1 MGLRQIKIGTRGSA
15 LAIRQTEWV
24 AAELKRTYPQLEVEI
39 VKIKTKGDKILD
51 VPLAKVGGKGLFVKE
66 IEDALLKK
74 EIDLAVHSL
83 KDVPTVLPEGLC
95 LGAIPKRE
103 DPRDAFISFKYTSLS
118 ELPFDARIGTSSLR
132 RQAQLLHLYPGLT
145 IVPLRG
151 NVDTRLR
158 KLKEE
163 NLDGIIL
170 ASAGLKRMGMEDKIT
185 TYISPDIMLPAIGQG
200 ALGIEIRNEKKWLEF
215 VAPLNHLPTAVATMA
230 ERAFLARLE
239 GGCQVPIA
247 AYAVCSENKL
257 HITGLVADTKG
268 RRFFKT
274 SLEGIPKEAEEL
286 GKRLADILLEKGAK
300 EVLEEI
306 YAKGG

>member
-1 MGLRQIKIGTRGSA
+1 MGLKQIRIGTRGSA

-24 AAELKRTYPQLEVEI
+24 AAELKRIYPQLEVEI

-66 IEDALLKK
+66 IEEALLKE

-83 KDVPTVLPEGLC
+83 KDIPTFFPEGLC
-95 LGAIPKRE
+95 LGAITKRE
-103 DPRDAFISFKYTSLS
+103 DPRDAFISFKYTSLF
-118 ELPFDARIGTSSLR
+118 ELPSHARIGTSSLR
-132 RQAQLLHLYPGLT
+132 RQAQLLHLHPELV

-151 NVDTRLR
+151 NIDTRLR
-158 KLKEE
+158 KLKELD
-163 NLDGIIL
+163 LDGIVL
-170 ASAGLKRMGMEDKIT
+170 ASAGLKRMGMEDKVT
-185 TYISPDIMLPAIGQG
+185 AYISPDIMLPAIGQG

-215 VAPLNHLPTAVATMA
+215 IAPLNHLPTAIATTA

-247 AYAVCSENKL
+247 AYAVCNGNKL
-257 HITGLVADTKG
+257 NITGLVADTEGK
-268 RRFFKT
+268 RFFKR
-274 SLEGIPKEAEEL
+274 SLEGTSKEAEEL
-286 GKRLADILLEKGAK
+286 GKRLAEILLEKGAK

-306 YAKGG
+306 YANNG